1 MKGALGMKKYALAAI
16 AFALFLLETAYVG
29 AQIKELSWGTSA
41 VGTSGHRA
49 LVNLAALLNR
59 ELKGYRV
66 NVLPTPG
73 AIATVKGYA
82 TGQFDG
88 NYGSDIAFHELA
100 RDTARFKG
108 FRAQMKREPVQSFW
122 AFTLEVGLGILARD
136 RNKYKQWRDISG
148 ERVFTGP
155 LPFDTRAT
163 LERAMA
169 ATGAKH
175 TYVEIDLAVA
185 GSALD
190 RGDIKALSV
199 YTAGHT
205 SLPPWL
211 VEAQLGTDLAILNPS
226 QPEMEMIRKA
236 GMQVL
241 EVSPKVF
248 KKPVHVDKMFLVPF
262 YYGFHVGL
270 EFPENDVH
278 RILTLVEKHVDEL
291 VKSDASFSQLKAGMP
306 RFQRDGVE
314 SAVNDVLVHPGLAR
328 YMKERGVWDSKWDN
342 RIAKPK

>member
-1 MKGALGMKKYALAAI
+1 MKKHALASI
-16 AFALFLLETAYVG
+16 TLGLFFLTPAYAG
-29 AQIKELSWGTSA
+29 AQVKELSWGTSA

-49 LVNLAALLNR
+49 LISLASLLSR

-88 NYGSDIAFHELA
+88 YYGSDIAFHEMA

-136 RNKYKQWRDISG
+136 RNKYKQWRDLSG

-169 ATGAKH
+169 AAGLKH

-205 SLPPWL
+205 SPPPWL

-226 QPEMEMIRKA
+226 PSEIEMIRKA

-248 KKPVHVDKMFLVPF
+248 KKSVHVDKMLLVPF

-270 EFPENDVH
+270 EIPENDVY
-278 RILTLVEKHVDEL
+278 RMLTVIEKNVDEL
-291 VKSDASFSQLKAGMP
+291 AKSDASFSQIKAGMA

-314 SAVNDVLVHPGLAR
+314 SSIDDVLVHPGLAR
-328 YMKERGVWDSKWDN
+328 YMKERGVWDSKWDK
-342 RIAKPK
+342 RIAKAK